1 MGSQVDKISSSQIG
15 YQTGSLLDQGW
26 TNLEAKADEAFT
38 AANELAVD
46 LTANVEFAPMNIHGY
61 EAPDDIDIENLAI
74 TEVIEAPNIGA
85 PKPTLNTNLGAS
97 LTAVSIPIFDTA
109 PTFLSSVPSFSFEA
123 KPVVTPP
130 TNPGEAPVV
139 LDKVMP
145 LAPTVSLPS
154 VPTLR
159 DISLPSVPNIL
170 IPSFAGVSPS
180 NDVPELVAPNFM
192 WTEADY
198 TEKLPAL
205 AGKIASYLAFD
216 FDAAETAIWERGQ
229 DRVDRA
235 TNTAVNAIANDFAAR
250 GFSLPTGAML
260 AAINEARMKGAEAKY
275 DNARDAMIKAAE
287 LNTQK
292 LTLAI
297 QSGIQYEGMWMQN
310 YSQYLQRAFEAQRY
324 SADLAMKVADL
335 KISRFNIRL
344 QAYQIEAQVHRD
356 LIQAELAKLETYKAQ
371 LEGQKIIGELN
382 MQDVEIYKARLQGS
396 MTEIEL
402 YKNQVQAV
410 VATIEVDKA
419 RLQGYE
425 SKVNAFKAMVDANAA
440 EYGAWAELMKG
451 EVMKGQIFESEARAF
466 ASRTDAY
473 RTGVSAQVDSAKIQL
488 ENNAQKIQQFNTSI
502 AAYDAELR
510 SYSAEIDAETKQ
522 YQARVQYFEAL
533 LRGASF
539 DLDTQVKV
547 GGFQLDKY
555 RVATSVAI
563 EEAKA
568 NVQLTQ
574 EEVRLSIA
582 KLDSAGKIYAQLA
595 ASAMSAFNL
604 SASTSYSDGR
614 SLTNSLQESYSAS
627 V

>member
-1 MGSQVDKISSSQIG
+1 MGTYVDKLNPNYFG
-15 YQTGSLLDQGW
+15 YQAANLLDEGW
-26 TNLEAKADEAFT
+26 TDLGGKADAAFN
-38 AANELAVD
+38 AATDLANTLSSAVD
-46 LTANVEFAPMNIHGY
+46 FSEININTGTQ
-61 EAPDDIDIENLAI
+61 PTLSVSNLSMPGD
-74 TEVIEAPNIGA
+74 IEAPNIYA
-85 PKPTLNTNLGAS
+85 SKPSINTALGAS
-97 LTAVSIPIFDTA
+97 ITPVST
-109 PTFLSSVPSFSFEA
+109 PTFADAPVFSSVVPAFSFTD
-123 KPVVTPP
+123 KPIVTQP
-130 TNPGEAPVV
+130 TNPGDAPIVV
-139 LDKVMP
+139 DRSMP
-145 LAPTVSLPS
+145 DSPDIDLPS

-159 DISLPSVPNIL
+159 DINLPDVPDIL
-170 IPSFAGVSPS
+170 LPTFSGVSPS
-180 NDVPELVAPNFM
+180 GDVPELVSPNFM

-198 TEKLPAL
+198 TEKLPQL
-205 AGKIASYLAFD
+205 ASKIANYLAFD

-235 TNTAVNAIANDFAAR
+235 TNEAVNEISNDFAAR
-250 GFSLPTGAML
+250 GFSLPVGSML

-292 LTLAI
+292 LTIAI

-324 SADLAMKVADL
+324 SADLAMKVAEL

-371 LEGQKIIGELN
+371 IEGQKLIGDLN
-382 MQDVEIYKARLQGS
+382 IQDVEIYKARLQGT
-396 MTEIEL
+396 MAEIEL

-451 EVMKGQIFESEARAF
+451 EVMKGQIFESEAKAF

-473 RTGVSAQVDSAKIQL
+473 RTGVGAQIDAARLSL
-488 ENNAQKIQQFNTSI
+488 ENNAQKIQQFNSVI
-502 AAYDAELR
+502 ANYDAELR
-510 SYSAEIDAETKQ
+510 GYSAEIDAEARQ
-522 YQARVQYFEAL
+522 YSARVQYFDSL
-533 LRGASF
+533 LKGVSL
-539 DLDTQVKV
+539 DVDTQVKIA
-547 GGFQLDKY
+547 GFNLDKF
-555 RVATSVAI
+555 RVQSGVSI
-563 EEAKA
+563 EEARA
-568 NVQLTQ
+568 NVQMTQ

-582 KLDSAGKIYAQLA
+582 KLDAAGKIYAQLA

-604 SASTSYSDGR
+604 SASASYSDGK
-614 SLTNSLQESYSAS
+614 SVSNSLSEAYSAS